1 MGSEYHIYTD
11 GSADPAGRGGWAALI
26 RGPAGETTLV
36 GSSEDATNNRMELTA
51 ALEAL
56 RSLPPNCQAVI
67 HTDSQYLRHAFSQNW
82 LVNWQ
87 RNGWLTRERKPVKN
101 RDLWE
106 ALLQECARRSVE
118 WRWVRGHNGHR
129 ENELVD
135 RLADCQRRGV

>member
-1 MGSEYHIYTD
+1 
-11 GSADPAGRGGWAALI
+11 
-26 RGPAGETTLV
+26 
-36 GSSEDATNNRMELTA
+36 MELTA

-56 RSLPPNCQAVI
+56 RSLPPNSKAII
-67 HTDSQYLRHAFSQNW
+67 HTDSQYLRHAFTQNW

-106 ALLQECARRSVE
+106 ALWQECGRHSVD
-118 WRWVRGHNGHR
+118 WLWVRGHNGHR

-135 RLADCQRRGV
+135 RLADSRRRGV